1 MKNLKIEELIK
12 YDTPALT
19 SIIEYWKDY
28 ETETILLSIAEL
40 NRRNYNFNEKLIIFQ
55 NDFCNKRNIE
65 TIENGLNLFLNSKG
79 FNLYTDYYQECIKPI
94 NENNSNFILAYPEK
108 IQDAGKSIKAIVK
121 TTLFLIVCLVVGFFV
136 IYNAKSIDTLK
147 NTYVFIGIATLIL
160 NIIILINLFY
170 AGDSLEN
177 SVKIN
182 PNQDDMDS
190 FLEDNKPKIPSF

>member
-28 ETETILLSIAEL
+28 ETETVLLSFAEL
-40 NRRNYNFNEKLIIFQ
+40 NRREYKFNEKLIIFQ
-55 NDFCNKRNIE
+55 NEFCNNRNIE
-65 TIENGLNLFLNSKG
+65 TIENGLNLFLYSKG
-79 FNLYTDYYQECIKPI
+79 YNLYIDYYQESIKPI
-94 NENNSNFILAYPEK
+94 QKNNSKFILTYPEK
-108 IQDAGKSIKAIVK
+108 IQEAGKSLKAIVT
-121 TTLFLIVCLVVGFFV
+121 TTLFLIVCLVIGFFI

-147 NTYVFIGIATLIL
+147 NTYIFIGIATLIL

-182 PNQDDMDS
+182 PNQDDMDC
-190 FLEDNKPKIPSF
+190 FLEDNEPKTPSF